1 MADGGA
7 SDMIMLVS
15 SLIVAGIV
23 SAVLIQAWGGISS
36 TLNDGANQIEAN
48 EKTEASLISDPM
60 NIDWNPSTN
69 QTMIT
74 IQNTGDYTL
83 NITDTVILL
92 NASLMNVSQRG
103 VSPTVWLP
111 GSIVNFTVQG
121 NISLS
126 TNDEYYL
133 NIVVLSDT
141 LNPARGVYSFTE
153 VVRIV

>member
-7 SDMIMLVS
+7 SDMIMLVA

-23 SAVLIQAWGGISS
+23 SAVLIQAWEGVSS
-36 TLNDGANQIEAN
+36 ALDDGANQIEAN
-48 EKTEASLISDPM
+48 EKTDATLISDPM
-60 NIDWNPSTN
+60 NIDWNPTTN

-74 IQNTGDYTL
+74 IQNTGDFTL
-83 NITDTVILL
+83 NITDTVVLL
-92 NASLMNVSQRG
+92 NGSTMNVSQRG
-103 VSPTVWLP
+103 VTPSVWLP

-126 TNDEYYL
+126 ANDEVYL
-133 NIVVLSDT
+133 NVIVLSDT
-141 LNPARGVYSFTE
+141 LNPAQGVYSFTE

>member
-74 IQNTGDYTL
+74 IQNK
-83 NITDTVILL
+83 
-92 NASLMNVSQRG
+92 QFQ
-103 VSPTVWLP
+103 
-111 GSIVNFTVQG
+111 NFLT
-121 NISLS
+121 
-126 TNDEYYL
+126 
-133 NIVVLSDT
+133 
-141 LNPARGVYSFTE
+141 
-153 VVRIV
+153 

>member
-7 SDMIMLVS
+7 SDMIMLVA

-36 TLNDGANQIEAN
+36 VLNDGANQIEAN
-48 EKTEASLISDPM
+48 EKTDATLISDPM
-60 NIDWNPSTN
+60 NIDWNPTTN

-74 IQNTGDYTL
+74 IQNTGDFTL
-83 NITDTVILL
+83 NITDTVVFL
-92 NASLMNVSQRG
+92 NGSSMNVSQRG
-103 VSPTVWLP
+103 VTPSVWLP

-126 TNDEYYL
+126 VNDEVYL
-133 NIVVLSDT
+133 NVIVLSDT
-141 LNPARGVYSFTE
+141 LNPAQGVYSFTE

>member
-7 SDMIMLVS
+7 SDMIMLVA

-23 SAVLIQAWGGISS
+23 SAVLIQAWAGVSMA
-36 TLNDGANQIEAN
+36 LNDGADQIEAN
-48 EKTEASLISDPM
+48 EKTDATLISDPM
-60 NIDWNPSTN
+60 NIDWNPTTN

-83 NITDTVILL
+83 NISDTVILL
-92 NASLMNVSQRG
+92 NGSTMNVTQRG
-103 VSPTVWLP
+103 VNPSVWLP

-126 TNDEYYL
+126 SNDEVYL

-141 LNPARGVYSFTE
+141 LNPARGVCSFTE
-153 VVRIV
+153 VIRIV

>member
-23 SAVLIQAWGGISS
+23 SAVLIQAWAGVSMS
-36 TLNDGANQIEAN
+36 LNDGADQIEAN
-48 EKTEASLISDPM
+48 EKTDATLISDPM
-60 NIDWNPSTN
+60 NIDWNPTTN

-74 IQNTGDYTL
+74 IQNTGDFTL
-83 NITDTVILL
+83 NITDTVVFL
-92 NASLMNVSQRG
+92 NGSSMNVSQRG
-103 VSPTVWLP
+103 VTPSVWLP
-111 GSIVNFTVQG
+111 GSIVNFTVRG

-126 TNDEYYL
+126 VNDEVYL
-133 NIVVLSDT
+133 NVIVLSDT
-141 LNPARGVYSFTE
+141 LNPAQGVYSFTE

>member
-1 MADGGA
+1 
-7 SDMIMLVS
+7 MIMLVS

>member
-7 SDMIMLVS
+7 SDMIMLVA

-36 TLNDGANQIEAN
+36 ALNDGANQIEAN
-48 EKTEASLISDPM
+48 EKTDATLISDPM
-60 NIDWNPSTN
+60 NIDWNPTTN

-74 IQNTGDYTL
+74 IQNTGDFTL
-83 NITDTVILL
+83 NITDTVVIL
-92 NASLMNVSQRG
+92 NGSSMNVSQRG
-103 VSPTVWLP
+103 VTPSVWLP

-126 TNDEYYL
+126 VNDEVYL
-133 NIVVLSDT
+133 NVIVLSDT
-141 LNPARGVYSFTE
+141 LNPAQGVYSFTE

>member
-7 SDMIMLVS
+7 SNMIMLVS

-23 SAVLIQAWGGISS
+23 SAVLIQAWAGVSMS
-36 TLNDGANQIEAN
+36 LNDGADQIEAN
-48 EKTEASLISDPM
+48 EKTDATLISDPM
-60 NIDWNPSTN
+60 NIDWNPTTN

-83 NITDTVILL
+83 NISDTVILL
-92 NASLMNVSQRG
+92 NGSTMNVTQRG
-103 VSPTVWLP
+103 VNPSVWLP

-126 TNDEYYL
+126 SNDEVYL

-141 LNPARGVYSFTE
+141 LNPARGVCSFTE
-153 VVRIV
+153 VIRIV

>member
-36 TLNDGANQIEAN
+36 SLNDGANQIEAN

-83 NITDTVILL
+83 NITDTVIIL
-92 NASLMNVSQRG
+92 NSSSMNVSQRG
-103 VSPTVWLP
+103 VSPSVWLP

-121 NISLS
+121 NIFLS
-126 TNDEYYL
+126 ANHEYYL
-133 NIVVLSDT
+133 NVIVLSDT

>member
-7 SDMIMLVS
+7 SDMIMLVA

-23 SAVLIQAWGGISS
+23 SAVLIQAWAGVS
-36 TLNDGANQIEAN
+36 TALNDGADQIEAN
-48 EKTEASLISDPM
+48 EKTDATLISDPM
-60 NIDWNPSTN
+60 NIDWNPTTN

-74 IQNTGDYTL
+74 IQNTGDFTL
-83 NITDTVILL
+83 NITDTVVFL
-92 NASLMNVSQRG
+92 NGSSMNVSQRG
-103 VSPTVWLP
+103 VVPSVWLP
-111 GSIVNFTVQG
+111 GSVVNFTIQG

-126 TNDEYYL
+126 TNDEVYL
-133 NIVVLSDT
+133 NVVIFSDT

>member
-7 SDMIMLVS
+7 SDMIMLVA

-23 SAVLIQAWGGISS
+23 SAVLIQAWAGVSMA
-36 TLNDGANQIEAN
+36 LNDGADQIEAN
-48 EKTEASLISDPM
+48 EKTDATLISDPM
-60 NIDWNPSTN
+60 NIDWNPTTN

-83 NITDTVILL
+83 NISDTVIFL
-92 NASLMNVSQRG
+92 NGSPMNVTQRG
-103 VSPTVWLP
+103 VIPSVWLP
-111 GSIVNFTVQG
+111 GLIVNFTVQG

-126 TNDEYYL
+126 SNDEVYL

-141 LNPARGVYSFTE
+141 LNPARGVCSFTE
-153 VVRIV
+153 VIRIV